1 MTTTRIYLRRDS
13 ASDWSTHNPI
23 LGEGEMGYDVTNKIL
38 KVGDNLTRWNDLS
51 EFQGGGGGD
60 STLTDSYTEN
70 TFTNGVLTGQSK
82 YTSNGGT
89 LLETKTF
96 TYTSGNLTQ
105 IVVKDGSNVTTLT
118 QTIAYDGD
126 GNVSSITKDYA

>member
-1 MTTTRIYLRRDS
+1 MS
-13 ASDWSTHNPI
+13 ADTNSI
-23 LGEGEMGYDVTNKIL
+23 LY
-38 KVGDNLTRWNDLS
+38 KVGQAVKQASLT
-51 EFQGGGGGD
+51 GGGGD
-60 STLTDSYTEN
+60 TETDSYTEN
-70 TFTNGVLTGQSK
+70 TFSNGLLTSQSK

-96 TYTSGNLTQ
+96 TYTNGTLTQ
-105 IVVKDGSNVTTLT
+105 VLVKDGSNVTTLT

>member
-1 MTTTRIYLRRDS
+1 M
-13 ASDWSTHNPI
+13 A
-23 LGEGEMGYDVTNKIL
+23 KIL
-38 KVGDNLTRWNDLS
+38 PKRSSVRGSVPDTSDLAAGEIAINSADAKLYVRGASNDIV
-51 EFQGGGGGD
+51 
-60 STLTDSYTEN
+60 TLATGNADSYTEN
-70 TFTNGVLTGQSK
+70 TYTSGVLTGQSK
-82 YTSNGGT
+82 YTTNGGD

-105 IVVKDGSNVTTLT
+105 VVVKYGDDTTILT

>member
-1 MTTTRIYLRRDS
+1 L
-13 ASDWSTHNPI
+13 A
-23 LGEGEMGYDVTNKIL
+23 KIL
-38 KVGDNLTRWNDLS
+38 PKRSSVRGSVPDTSDLAAGEIAINSADAKLYVRGASNDIV
-51 EFQGGGGGD
+51 
-60 STLTDSYTEN
+60 TLATGNADSYTEN
-70 TFTNGVLTGQSK
+70 TYTSGVLTGQSK
-82 YTSNGGT
+82 YTTNGGD

-105 IVVKDGSNVTTLT
+105 VVVKYGDDTTILT

>member
-1 MTTTRIYLRRDS
+1 L
-13 ASDWSTHNPI
+13 A
-23 LGEGEMGYDVTNKIL
+23 KIL
-38 KVGDNLTRWNDLS
+38 PKRSSVRGSVPDTSDLAAGEVAINS
-51 EFQGGGGGD
+51 ADAKLYVRGA
-60 STLTDSYTEN
+60 SNNIVTLATGNADSYTEN
-70 TFTNGVLTGQSK
+70 TYTSGVLTGQSK
-82 YTSNGGT
+82 YTTNGGD

-105 IVVKDGSNVTTLT
+105 VVVKYGDDTTILT

>member
-1 MTTTRIYLRRDS
+1 L
-13 ASDWSTHNPI
+13 A
-23 LGEGEMGYDVTNKIL
+23 KIL
-38 KVGDNLTRWNDLS
+38 PKRSSTGGDAPGTNDLA
-51 EFQGGGGGD
+51 EFEIAINYADRKIYGRSGSNIVVLAEPGD
-60 STLTDSYTEN
+60 TADSYTTN
-70 TFTNGVLTGQSK
+70 AFTNGVLSGQSK
-82 YTSNGGT
+82 YTAQGGT

-105 IVVKDGSNVTTLT
+105 IVVKDGSDVTTLT